1 MTKRSLPLGNIHD
14 KLVYDE
20 DKCLNDDNDF

>member
-1 MTKRSLPLGNIHD
+1 MMKCFLLLGNIYD
-14 KLVYDE
+14 KFVYDE